1 MENEL
6 RRSLDELVARYELE
20 IEANLFACVELED
33 LKQEELFKHL
43 VTRIKK

>member
-6 RRSLDELVARYELE
+6 RRSLDELIARYELE
-20 IEANLFACVELED
+20 IEASLFGCVGLED
-33 LKQEELFKHL
+33 LKPEGLFKHL